1 VFLKNAAELTAYLA
15 GGDPSGE
22 DIARHF
28 VLKSFAE
35 LSPTA
40 LYMAELSDDGYVTPV
55 AAFGFDR
62 VALASWGKFPLST
75 QIPITEAVRND
86 RCVLIDSA
94 EELLQRYPI
103 IGEME
108 DVSYDWASVLAL
120 PMLPFGV
127 AFAVLGSTPTWDEE
141 LELYLR
147 LVGSV
152 VALHLIRV
160 RRLKEIPEFR
170 RGKTSKPSGIELSS
184 RQKVIL
190 EMLSKGA
197 TNSEI
202 ALEIG
207 YSESLIRQ
215 ETIEIYRTLGVSG
228 RKELITAAG
237 QR

>member
-1 VFLKNAAELTAYLA
+1 VFLKNAAELTSYLA

-22 DIARHF
+22 EIARHL

-40 LYMAELSDDGYVTPV
+40 LYIAELSDDGYVTPV

-62 VALASWGKFPLST
+62 VALANWGKFPLAM

-86 RCVLIDSA
+86 RCILIDSA
-94 EELLQRYPI
+94 EELLRRYPI
-103 IGEME
+103 VGEME

-127 AFAVLGSTPTWDEE
+127 AFAVLGNTPTWDEE
-141 LELYLR
+141 LEHYLR

-152 VALHLIRV
+152 VALHLIRAKNS
-160 RRLKEIPEFR
+160 KEIPEFH
-170 RGKTSKPSGIELSS
+170 RGRTSKPNGKDLSN

-197 TNSEI
+197 TNAEM

-215 ETIEIYRTLGVSG
+215 ETIEIYRILGVSG
-228 RKELITAAG
+228 RKELITSAG
-237 QR
+237 ER

>member
-1 VFLKNAAELTAYLA
+1 VFLKNAADLTSYLA

-22 DIARHF
+22 EIARHL

-40 LYMAELSDDGYVTPV
+40 LYIAELSADGYVTPI
-55 AAFGFDR
+55 AAFGFNR
-62 VALASWGKFPLST
+62 VALANWGKFPLKM
-75 QIPITEAVRND
+75 QIPITEAIRND
-86 RCVLIDSA
+86 RCILIDSA

-108 DVSYDWASVLAL
+108 EVTYDWASVLAL

-127 AFAVLGSTPTWDEE
+127 ALAVLGSTPTWDDE

-147 LVGSV
+147 LVGSL
-152 VALHLIRV
+152 VALHLIRA
-160 RRLKEIPEFR
+160 RSLKEIPEFR

-184 RQKVIL
+184 RQKIIL

-228 RKELITAAG
+228 RKELINAAG
-237 QR
+237 NR

>member
-1 VFLKNAAELTAYLA
+1 MFLKNAADLTSYLA

-22 DIARHF
+22 EIARHL

-40 LYMAELSDDGYVTPV
+40 LYIAELSADGYVTPI
-55 AAFGFDR
+55 AAFGFNR
-62 VALASWGKFPLST
+62 VALANWGKFPLKM
-75 QIPITEAVRND
+75 QIPITEAIRND
-86 RCVLIDSA
+86 RCILIDSA

-108 DVSYDWASVLAL
+108 EVTYDWASVLAL

-127 AFAVLGSTPTWDEE
+127 ALAVLGSTPTWDDE

-147 LVGSV
+147 LVGSL
-152 VALHLIRV
+152 VALHLIRA
-160 RRLKEIPEFR
+160 RSLKEIPEFR

-184 RQKVIL
+184 RQKIIL

-228 RKELITAAG
+228 RKELINAAG
-237 QR
+237 NR

>member
-1 VFLKNAAELTAYLA
+1 
-15 GGDPSGE
+15 
-22 DIARHF
+22 
-28 VLKSFAE
+28 
-35 LSPTA
+35 
-40 LYMAELSDDGYVTPV
+40 
-55 AAFGFDR
+55 
-62 VALASWGKFPLST
+62 
-75 QIPITEAVRND
+75 
-86 RCVLIDSA
+86 
-94 EELLQRYPI
+94 
-103 IGEME
+103 ME
-108 DVSYDWASVLAL
+108 IVSYDWTSVLAL

>member
-1 VFLKNAAELTAYLA
+1 VFLKNAADLTSYLA

-22 DIARHF
+22 EIARHL

-40 LYMAELSDDGYVTPV
+40 LCIAELSADGYVTPI
-55 AAFGFDR
+55 AAFGFNR
-62 VALASWGKFPLST
+62 VALANWGKFPLKM
-75 QIPITEAVRND
+75 QIPITEAIRND
-86 RCVLIDSA
+86 RCILIDSA

-108 DVSYDWASVLAL
+108 EVTYDWASVLAL

-127 AFAVLGSTPTWDEE
+127 ALAVLGSTPTWDDE

-147 LVGSV
+147 LVGSL
-152 VALHLIRV
+152 VALHLIRA
-160 RRLKEIPEFR
+160 RSLKEIPEFR

-184 RQKVIL
+184 RQKIIL

-228 RKELITAAG
+228 RKELINAAG
-237 QR
+237 NR

>member
-1 VFLKNAAELTAYLA
+1 MFLKNAAELTSYLA

-22 DIARHF
+22 EIARHL

-40 LYMAELSDDGYVTPV
+40 LYIAELSDDGYVTPV

-62 VALASWGKFPLST
+62 VALANWGKFPLAM

-86 RCVLIDSA
+86 RCILIDSA
-94 EELLQRYPI
+94 EELLRRYPI
-103 IGEME
+103 VGEME

-127 AFAVLGSTPTWDEE
+127 AFAVLGNTPTWDEE
-141 LELYLR
+141 LEHYLR

-152 VALHLIRV
+152 VALHLIRAKNS
-160 RRLKEIPEFR
+160 KEIPEFH
-170 RGKTSKPSGIELSS
+170 RGRTSKPNGKDLSN

-197 TNSEI
+197 TNAEM

-215 ETIEIYRTLGVSG
+215 ETIEIYRILGVSG
-228 RKELITAAG
+228 RKELITSAG
-237 QR
+237 ER

>member
-1 VFLKNAAELTAYLA
+1 MFLKNAAELTAYLA

-22 DIARHF
+22 EITKHL

-40 LYMAELSDDGYVTPV
+40 LYVAELSDDGYLTPV
-55 AAFGFDR
+55 AAFGFDK
-62 VALASWGKFPLST
+62 VALANWGKFPLAM
-75 QIPITEAVRND
+75 QIPITDAVRND
-86 RCVLIDSA
+86 RCILIDSA
-94 EELLQRYPI
+94 EQLLSRYPV

-127 AFAVLGSTPTWDEE
+127 AFAVLGSVPTWDEE

-152 VALHLIRV
+152 VALHLIRQ
-160 RRLKEIPEFR
+160 KNSKDIPEFSR
-170 RGKTSKPSGIELSS
+170 RKTSRPNGLDLSS

-190 EMLSKGA
+190 EMLTKGS
-197 TNSEI
+197 TNLEI

-207 YSESLIRQ
+207 YSESLVRQ

-228 RKELITAAG
+228 RKELISFAG
-237 QR
+237 HK

>member
-1 VFLKNAAELTAYLA
+1 VFLKNAGELTRYLA

-22 DIARHF
+22 EIARHL

-40 LYMAELSDDGYVTPV
+40 LYVAELSDDGYVTPV

-62 VALASWGKFPLST
+62 VALASWGKFPLAM

-86 RCVLIDSA
+86 RCILIDSA

-152 VALHLIRV
+152 VALHLIRAKNS
-160 RRLKEIPEFR
+160 KEIPEFR
-170 RGKTSKPSGIELSS
+170 RGRTSKPNGIELSS

-197 TNSEI
+197 TNAEI
-202 ALEIG
+202 ALEVG

-237 QR
+237 ER